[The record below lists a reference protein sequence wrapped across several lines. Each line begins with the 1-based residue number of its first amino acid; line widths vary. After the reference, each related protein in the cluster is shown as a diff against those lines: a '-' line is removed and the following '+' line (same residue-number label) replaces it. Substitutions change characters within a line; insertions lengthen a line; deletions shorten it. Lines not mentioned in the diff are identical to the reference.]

1 MIVCPNCRHNEISG
15 ALFCSECG
23 ALLEGGGV
31 STQTISRSAGI
42 QFPEKIDSP
51 EPSSHPP
58 EPDYAVAIC
67 VLDSGV
73 ILPLENKDEFTLGRS
88 AEGQP
93 ILPDIDLAPHKAYEY
108 GVSRL
113 HVSIRFENKRIYASD
128 LGSVNG
134 TRLNGQRIPPHKPFL
149 LKHGNI
155 LTLGKLKLQ
164 ILIRDET
171 PFTN

>member
-23 ALLEGGGV
+23 ALLEGVGGIA
-31 STQTISRSAGI
+31 TQTISRQPAI
-42 QFPEKIDSP
+42 QFPDKINLESP
-51 EPSSHPP
+51 SIAPP
-58 EPDYAVAIC
+58 EPQYAVALSI
-67 VLDSGV
+67 LDTGF
-73 ILPLENKDEFTLGRS
+73 IIPLENKDEFTLGRS

-113 HVSIRFENKRIYASD
+113 HASIRFEGKQILASD

-134 TRLNGQRIPPHKPFL
+134 TRLNGQRIPPHKPFVMN
-149 LKHGNI
+149 HGDI

-164 ILIRDET
+164 ILVRD
-171 PFTN
+171 

>member
-1 MIVCPNCRHNEISG
+1 MIVCPNCRHNEMSG

-23 ALLEGGGV
+23 ALLESV
-31 STQTISRSAGI
+31 AGI
-42 QFPEKIDSP
+42 ATQSIQSKPTNKFLEKVDTTP
-51 EPSSHPP
+51 PPTTPPP
-58 EPDYAVAIC
+58 EPEHAVALC
-67 VLDSGV
+67 VLESGQ

-93 ILPDIDLAPHKAYEY
+93 ILPDIDLAPYRAYEH

-113 HVSIRFENKRIYASD
+113 HASIRFEGRQIVATD

-134 TRLNGQRIPPHKPFL
+134 TRLNGQRIPPHKPFSL
-149 LKHGNI
+149 SHGDI

-164 ILIRDET
+164 VLLRR
-171 PFTN
+171 

>member
-23 ALLEGGGV
+23 TLLEGV
-31 STQTISRSAGI
+31 SGIATQTIPRI
-42 QFPEKIDSP
+42 PTVQFPDLDKE
-51 EPSSHPP
+51 EPVTLPP
-58 EPDYAVAIC
+58 ETQYAVALG
-67 VLDSGV
+67 VMDSGFIIPV
-73 ILPLENKDEFTLGRS
+73 ENKDEFTLGRS

-113 HVSIRFENKRIYASD
+113 HASIRFEGKQVLVSD

-134 TRLNGQRIPPHKPFL
+134 SRLNGQRIPPHKPYIMH
-149 LKHGNI
+149 HGDI

-164 ILIRDET
+164 VLIRI
-171 PFTN
+171 